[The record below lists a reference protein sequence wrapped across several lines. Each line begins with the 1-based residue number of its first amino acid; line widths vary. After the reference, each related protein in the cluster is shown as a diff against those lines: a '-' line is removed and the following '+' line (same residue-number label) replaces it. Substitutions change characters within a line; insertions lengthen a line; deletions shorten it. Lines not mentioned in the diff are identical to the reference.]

1 MKVVVS
7 EMLFPE
13 GHVELNKKYISILS
27 NICELTVVDDGKYF
41 SSMNLSNCNIITFS
55 RIVPNFHKLEKI
67 KKIIPFLKLD
77 IIDFIAHYINLI
89 RISIK
94 IRKINYDRIIFFS
107 ARNDTLG
114 FALPLF
120 KRKSVYVFHHVDL
133 DLMSLKAHYL
143 WAFKRNMSGYYHIT
157 LADFIKTGM
166 IETFGINPDLVKVVY
181 QPIVNNINFCS
192 GIRKRIIIGLGKG
205 IDPEQL
211 DFMIQYDKSHKERL
225 NYQIILR
232 DNNIEYV
239 GRNLVVTKEYFSR
252 DKYERYLNEASLC
265 VILYPFS
272 FNLRYSGVADD
283 ALSHGLPVI
292 GNDIKVINYFSDKYP
307 GYCHVINDLT
317 LLFKL
322 PDSYF
327 YAPVEMIERFRNN
340 HSDKNV
346 SEMIKS
352 ALDF

>member
-1 MKVVVS
+1 MKIVVT

-13 GHVELNKKYISILS
+13 GHIELNKKYINILS
-27 NICELTVVDDGKYF
+27 NICDLTVVDDGSYF
-41 SSMNLSNCNIITFS
+41 SSMNLNNCTIIKYS
-55 RIVPNFHKLEKI
+55 RIVPDFQKLAKI
-67 KKIIPFLKLD
+67 KRIFPFFKLD

-89 RISIK
+89 RIFLK
-94 IRKINYDRIIFFS
+94 IRGVVYDRIVFLS

-225 NYQIILR
+225 SYQIILR
-232 DNNIEYV
+232 DNNTEYS
-239 GRNLVVTKEYFSR
+239 GNNLVVTKEYFPR
-252 DKYERYLNEASLC
+252 EKYEKYLNEASLC
-265 VILYPFS
+265 LILYPFS

-292 GNDIKVINYFSDKYP
+292 GNDINVIRYLSEKYP
-307 GYCHVINDLT
+307 GYCHVIKDLS

-322 PDSYF
+322 PDNIFHGPYD
-327 YAPVEMIERFRNN
+327 MIEKFRNN
-340 HSDKNV
+340 HSDNRITAMFKY
-346 SEMIKS
+346 
-352 ALDF
+352 ALDI